1 MYLIANTL
9 DGQSCFHTVDVR
21 RKGNGTAS
29 TDSQVIVQNST
40 FSCNGRV
47 TGYLISLES
56 VGDLGGYPSVQVWH
70 PTSPTEYTRV
80 DTECLLTASDIS
92 MMMDGNGGYYLGN
105 VSCTGN
111 NRTEF
116 QSGDIIGYHHGS
128 TVRYRL
134 WSINAEGYKSHH
146 LYANSPLNT
155 FDINH
160 NNASSTDEQPLI
172 QVMYGKINTLT
183 FIVKLSSYHLEIDV
197 NVFLFTNL

>member
-9 DGQSCFHTVDVR
+9 DGQSCFDTVDVR
-21 RKGNGTAS
+21 RKGNGAAS

-56 VGDLGGYPSVQVWH
+56 VGDSGGYPSVQVWH

-80 DTECLLTASDIS
+80 DTECTLTASDIS
-92 MMMDGNGGYYLGN
+92 MMRDGNGDYYLGN

-134 WSINAEGYKSHH
+134 WSIDAEGYKSHH
-146 LYANSPLNT
+146 LGANSPLNT

-160 NNASSTDEQPLI
+160 NDASSTDEQPLI